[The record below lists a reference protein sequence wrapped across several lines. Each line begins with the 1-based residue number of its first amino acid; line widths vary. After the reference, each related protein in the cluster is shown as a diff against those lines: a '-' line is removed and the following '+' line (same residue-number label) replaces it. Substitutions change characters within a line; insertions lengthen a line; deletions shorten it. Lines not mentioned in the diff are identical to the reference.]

1 MNLIKFSTI
10 IMAVT
15 VPTGLSET
23 INNFMSAG
31 QIIGGLLASIFLLIA
46 AVQLMS
52 GGRNAVEMSKT
63 RIVCVIVG
71 LVLVVGC
78 GVIKTFINGLIAF

>member
-10 IMAVT
+10 TMAVT

-52 GGRNAVEMSKT
+52 GGRMLLK
-63 RIVCVIVG
+63 
-71 LVLVVGC
+71 
-78 GVIKTFINGLIAF
+78 